1 MTRGGSVLLLV
12 VSSAT
17 FSAAIR
23 CYQAPLSWQPCW
35 KTPGGLESGFG
46 FETFRG
52 DSRFFVKD
60 HTRGANVGYAQDKCV
75 VPCGGVGFL
84 PREWMLKGA
93 FPRSACSVCTPCDQ
107 FADIRPK
114 PLSGPNEAECGT
126 TYIAASGN
134 SEECCKWDS
143 GLFGGSCSA
152 TKTGECS
159 DAVQQDTM
167 LSPESGIA
175 CSQLP
180 AFGVAP
186 WKATAEEA
194 GFELRECENPT
205 DVCAS
210 YCVAATPSSPELP
223 SKWEAVSCSHGCL
236 PKTLTSMGGA
246 KNSSEVLED
255 IFRMSLAVENYYWC
269 MDTEDLLR
277 QPGYKPQD
285 TTTCMAIPV
294 ESIRKSDLE
303 CKSGKDCLYTGP
315 IPGPIQGA
323 DPKVLEL
330 SRPQDGLCGNGLLSC
345 KFYVCSDDGCN
356 FSGTSRTNH
365 SALFITFAGV
375 ISALASTLW

>member
-1 MTRGGSVLLLV
+1 MLLLV

-35 KTPGGLESGFG
+35 KTPGGLESVFG
-46 FETFRG
+46 GSIFRG
-52 DSRFFVKD
+52 DSRFFVLD
-60 HTRGANVGYAQDKCV
+60 ASRGGNFGYEQDKCMI
-75 VPCGGVGFL
+75 PCGGVGFL
-84 PREWMLKGA
+84 PREWLLKGA

-107 FADIRPK
+107 HFDRRPDLL
-114 PLSGPNEAECGT
+114 PGLNEAECG
-126 TYIAASGN
+126 AAANGN
-134 SEECCKWDS
+134 SAECCKWDQ
-143 GLFGGSCSA
+143 GLLAGSCIA

-210 YCVAATPSSPELP
+210 YCVSTNAGISR
-223 SKWEAVSCSHGCL
+223 VNSCSHGCL
-236 PKTLTSMGGA
+236 PKTLQSVGGV
-246 KNSSEVLED
+246 KNSSEALKD
-255 IFRMSLAVENYYWC
+255 IFRTSLAVENYYWC
-269 MDTEDLLR
+269 KDTANELR
-277 QPGYKPQD
+277 HPEHPRYD
-285 TTTCMAIPV
+285 ETWSCMAIPV

-303 CKSGKDCLYTGP
+303 CNSSKGCQHEGP
-315 IPGPIQGA
+315 VPGPIKGT

-330 SRPQDGLCGNGLLSC
+330 DRPQEGVCGAPERYGGIASC

-356 FSGTSRTNH
+356 FSGTSRTKHN
-365 SALFITFAGV
+365 ALLITFAGV